1 MSIAKIK
8 MGIMEEWNVGRTEDS
23 EMGNRQII
31 QAKFKAEVQKP
42 LATYALR
49 LSIFIFRR

>member
-1 MSIAKIK
+1 MERLK
-8 MGIMEEWNVGRTEDS
+8 IMEEWKNTNGMEDS

-31 QAKFKAEVQKP
+31 QVKFKAEVQKP
-42 LATYALR
+42 LATCALP

>member
-1 MSIAKIK
+1 ML
-8 MGIMEEWNVGRTEDS
+8 EEWKNTNGMEDS
-23 EMGNRQII
+23 EMGNKQII
-31 QAKFKAEVQKP
+31 QVKFKAEVQKS

>member
-1 MSIAKIK
+1 MERLKK
-8 MGIMEEWNVGRTEDS
+8 MEEWKNMNAMEDS
-23 EMGNRQII
+23 EMGDRQII
-31 QAKFKAEVQKP
+31 QVKFKAEVQKP